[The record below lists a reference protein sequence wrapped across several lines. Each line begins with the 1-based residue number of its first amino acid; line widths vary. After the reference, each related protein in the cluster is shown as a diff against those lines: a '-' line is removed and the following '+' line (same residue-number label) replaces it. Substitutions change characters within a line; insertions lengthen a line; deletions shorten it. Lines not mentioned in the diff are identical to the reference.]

1 MLIDVHCHLD
11 HYMYKKDLK
20 EVLARAGKLG
30 IKTITAGID
39 NNTNKICLDI
49 ANTYDNVFV
58 SLGFYPADSLDR
70 EGYYEENPD
79 AKITSVEE
87 EIEFIKQQKDNKKFI
102 AIGEV
107 GLDLFTGKDIEK
119 QKQDFKKL
127 IDLAIELG
135 KPIVIHSRNAELEAL
150 SVLSEYEGKIKA
162 EKFILHCFSGKKV
175 LIREA
180 IRRGYS
186 FSIPTNIVRSSSFK
200 QLVKICPIEQIFTET
215 DGPYLSPFKNE
226 DKSFNRNEPANIV
239 ESIKVIAEV
248 KQISEKEVEAAI
260 GANFERV
267 FGVKLN

>member
-20 EVLARAGKLG
+20 DVLARAQKLG
-30 IKTITAGID
+30 IKVIAAGID
-39 NNTNKICLDI
+39 SYTNKLCLEI
-49 ANTYDNVFV
+49 AEKYNNVFV
-58 SLGFYPADSLDR
+58 SFGFYPADSLDR

-79 AKITSVEE
+79 AKITNVDE
-87 EIEFIKQQKDNKKFI
+87 EIELIRKQKDNKKFV

-119 QKQDFKKL
+119 QKQDFRKL
-127 IDLAIELG
+127 IQLAIELD
-135 KPIVIHSRNAELEAL
+135 KPIVIHSRDAEAEAL
-150 SVLSEYEGKIKA
+150 TVLEEYTSKIKPQ
-162 EKFILHCFSGKKV
+162 KVILHCFSGKKA

-180 IRRGYS
+180 VKKGYC

-200 QLVKICPIEQIFTET
+200 QLVKIAPIEQIFTET

-248 KQISEKEVEAAI
+248 KQISQKDAEKALED
-260 GANFERV
+260 NFKRV
-267 FGVKLN
+267 FGVNI